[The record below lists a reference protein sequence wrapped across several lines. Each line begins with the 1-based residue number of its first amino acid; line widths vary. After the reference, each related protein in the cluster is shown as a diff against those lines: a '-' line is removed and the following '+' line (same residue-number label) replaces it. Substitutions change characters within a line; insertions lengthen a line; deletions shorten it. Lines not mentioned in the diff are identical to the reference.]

1 MMPDGYAAP
10 SGLDEAVSLLAGNP
24 GAHVLAGGHTL
35 LVEPNRSRI
44 AGSLLV
50 DLRRIQ
56 ALVGIEPHP
65 DGSVTIGAMTT
76 LAAIAESDVIGRTHR
91 SLAEAAHAAAD
102 AQTRNRATLGGALA
116 GADPEAD
123 LPALVLAL
131 DATVHVVGSTGSRTI
146 PADTLFTGAYRTALR
161 SDAVITGV
169 MFPALPPGSGTAY
182 EKFRHPATLGA
193 ICGVAAAVTLGQNRS
208 IAVARIAVT
217 GVAEHAVRLYA
228 VEKALANQPADSALG
243 GAFVSAGEG
252 ITFRGDHFASADYR
266 RHLTG
271 VLAEIAVKRALE
283 RAAAS
288 T

>member
-1 MMPDGYAAP
+1 MANGYAAP
-10 SGLDEAVSLLAGNP
+10 SGLDEAVSLLAANP

-44 AGSLLV
+44 AGALLV
-50 DLRRIQ
+50 DLRGIQ
-56 ALVGIEPHP
+56 ALVGIEAHP

-76 LAAIAESDVIGRTHR
+76 LAAIAESDVIHWTHR
-91 SLAEAAHAAAD
+91 ALAEAAHATAD

-116 GADPEAD
+116 GADPEGD

-131 DATVHVVGSTGSRTI
+131 DATVHAVSSTGSRTI
-146 PADTLFTGAYRTALR
+146 PADTLFTGAYRTAIP
-161 SDAVITGV
+161 SDTVITGV

-193 ICGVAAAVTLGQNRS
+193 ICGVAAAVTLGQDHS

-217 GVAEHAVRLYA
+217 GVADRAMRLYA
-228 VEKALANQPADSALG
+228 VEKALAAQPADSALG
-243 GAFVSAGEG
+243 AWFVSAGEG

-266 RHLTG
+266 RHLTRALG
-271 VLAEIAVKRALE
+271 EIAVKRAIE
-283 RAAAS
+283 RAVS